1 MVFPEAF
8 PTTEERKRVATPL
21 LPPEDIRF
29 DPSPTAFFVCNRCL
43 ENLCIVDIISL
54 LTANVGAKLRKRKQE
69 RKESICQSNVFQ
81 WINERED
88 TTHFLPN
95 YLFYGK
101 YLPTNTV

>member
-69 RKESICQSNVFQ
+69 RKESRKQERSAELIRATKRSNILGTPAF
-81 WINERED
+81 
-88 TTHFLPN
+88 
-95 YLFYGK
+95 
-101 YLPTNTV
+101 